1 MVVFWIHFVATLNS
15 YNSLIRCQKEGALEF
30 GKNLSSET
38 HYLVEISG
46 EAIFEES
53 ENSRYRSFVSMPVNI
68 LINLC
73 SFFVVVS

>member
-73 SFFVVVS
+73 SFL

>member
-1 MVVFWIHFVATLNS
+1 MS
-15 YNSLIRCQKEGALEF
+15 ERGAVEF

-46 EAIFEES
+46 ETIFEES
-53 ENSRYRSFVSMPVNI
+53 ENSRYRSFVSMPVNNI

-73 SFFVVVS
+73 SFL

>member
-53 ENSRYRSFVSMPVNI
+53 ETFV
-68 LINLC
+68 C
-73 SFFVVVS
+73 FHAC

>member
-1 MVVFWIHFVATLNS
+1 MS
-15 YNSLIRCQKEGALEF
+15 ERGAVEF
-30 GKNLSSET
+30 GKNLSPET
-38 HYLVEISG
+38 HYIVEISG

-73 SFFVVVS
+73 SFL